1 MRRRKRKLLSWQT
14 LPPFP
19 TTGSCKLNGEEPE
32 NLVLPCLS
40 RLKDGSFL
48 SKIYSSSGDRRR
60 DRSGIQ
66 VRVIEYW
73 LEGIQTENDPE
84 VYRLVTTIMDPTIAP
99 VEELSALCHERWD
112 LETAFDELKTHS
124 RGAGAWFSEAGPRI
138 G

>member
-1 MRRRKRKLLSWQT
+1 M
-14 LPPFP
+14 
-19 TTGSCKLNGEEPE
+19 GSCKLNGEEPE

-84 VYRLVTTIMDPTIAP
+84 VYRLVTTILDPTIAP
-99 VEELSALCHERWD
+99 VEELAALCHERWD